1 MPATAGHRVD
11 SRFLVSRFL
20 ARRNRRK
27 GDLQS
32 RRFSA
37 THGGQSA
44 FASPA

>member
-1 MPATAGHRVD
+1 MPAIAGHRVD
-11 SRFLVSRFL
+11 PRYL